1 MDGISPGRT
10 VSVLRPAQ
18 AAGSP
23 AACREQTATTG
34 SQFRKSQPGGSADNV
49 QSVRSLWLI
58 V

>member
-10 VSVLRPAQ
+10 VSALRPAQ
-18 AAGSP
+18 ADGSP
-23 AACREQTATTG
+23 AACSEQTATTC
-34 SQFRKSQPGGSADNV
+34 SQFRKPQPGGSADNV